1 MSATYAA
8 GGRDDTAAG
17 KVILMIS
24 SSLAAV
30 LVIAGLIYATGT
42 GQRHVA
48 AMAAAGCVPSLFISG
63 LPCTTGQMMA
73 SEYLAIATPAN
84 QQLSTDMAAYAVNE
98 KSDLAAAKAALTAE
112 AASEQAFDASLSAQ
126 LFTPQN
132 MATADALIQNATSN
146 GTTVPLA
153 SALFSPQVTAIA
165 NRLIQAN
172 QARATLTAEQARS
185 TSLTQLQSFNHRA
198 EVASAAVG
206 VEVNLIRKA
215 LGLPPAAPLN

>member
-30 LVIAGLIYATGT
+30 LVIAGLIYAMGT
-42 GQRHVA
+42 GQRHIA
-48 AMAAAGCVPSLFISG
+48 AMAAAGCEPSLFISG

-73 SEYLAIATPAN
+73 SEYEAIATPAN

-98 KSDLAAAKAALTAE
+98 KSDLAAAEAALTAE
-112 AASEQAFDASLSAQ
+112 TASEHAFDNSLAAQ

-132 MATADALIQNATSN
+132 RATADAMIQNATST
-146 GTTVPLA
+146 GTAVPLA
-153 SALFSPQVTAIA
+153 SALFTPQVTAIA
-165 NRLIQAN
+165 NGLIQAN
-172 QARATLTAEQARS
+172 EARATLTAEQARS
-185 TSLTQLQSFNHRA
+185 TSLTQLRSFNHRV
-198 EVASAAVG
+198 EVASAAVEK
-206 VEVNLIRKA
+206 EVNLLRKA
-215 LGLPPAAPLN
+215 LGLPPAPTLS